1 MQIKLSGVTLKR
13 ITSKGKPTEIP
24 TVEIVFAVEATRALG
39 PLLMFAGQE
48 VELEIESYQSM
59 FEDLAAMN
67 VKAEVGQQEA
77 HHDRHSRDGI
87 GTRLPDRPLAHR
99 QRDDCRR
106 GRPPAA
112 GVDVRGHRHR

>member
-48 VELEIESYQSM
+48 VNLTIQSYQAT
-59 FEDLAAMN
+59 FEDLKAMG
-67 VKAEVGQQEA
+67 VTAEVI
-77 HHDRHSRDGI
+77 R
-87 GTRLPDRPLAHR
+87 
-99 QRDDCRR
+99 
-106 GRPPAA
+106 
-112 GVDVRGHRHR
+112 